1 MKLIDSLNQ
10 SLREA
15 FEKAG
20 YDASF
25 AKATL
30 SSRPDLCEYQCNGA
44 MALAK
49 QAHKAP
55 IKIAEEIVACI
66 DENGPFKAFEACM
79 PGFINLTLKESFL
92 AGFLDRM
99 AASDKLGAELP
110 EKKTIMVDYGGA
122 NVAKPL
128 HIGHLRSAIIGESIK
143 RLMQFLGHEA
153 IGDTHLGDW
162 GTQFGLIIE
171 ELRDRKPDLPYF
183 DDSFTGEYPEEAPF
197 TLKELEEIYP
207 AASARSKEDEAFRDR
222 ALKTTFELQMGNKA
236 YRALWKHIN
245 SVSLP
250 DLKRNYDALD
260 VHFELWKAESDAAPY
275 IPEMIE
281 DMKKKGIAHL
291 SEGALVI
298 DIAEPG
304 DSREL
309 PPCLIQKSDG
319 ASLYATTDLG
329 TLVWRMKDYH
339 PDQIIYLADKRQELH
354 YTSFF
359 RAARKAGLVGENTG
373 LDFIGFGTM
382 NGKDGKPFKTRAGG
396 VMRLEALIQEINEA
410 VLKKMQERYDE
421 DELDEETV
429 KQVGLAA
436 IKYGDL
442 SNQATKDYNFDID
455 RFASFEGNTGPYILY
470 TIVRIKSILRRAE
483 GAVPDRQALADLPES
498 GGSLKDLM
506 KALCGFPEM
515 ISAAEKELA
524 PHKICSYIYQI
535 SDAFNSFYHDT
546 PILKEEDA
554 KIRNAYLALLKLTQ
568 RVLETCIH
576 ILGFEAPE
584 KM

>member
-1 MKLIDSLNQ
+1 
-10 SLREA
+10 
-15 FEKAG
+15 
-20 YDASF
+20 
-25 AKATL
+25 
-30 SSRPDLCEYQCNGA
+30 
-44 MALAK
+44 
-49 QAHKAP
+49 
-55 IKIAEEIVACI
+55 
-66 DENGPFKAFEACM
+66 
-79 PGFINLTLKESFL
+79 
-92 AGFLDRM
+92 
-99 AASDKLGAELP
+99 
-110 EKKTIMVDYGGA
+110 
-122 NVAKPL
+122 
-128 HIGHLRSAIIGESIK
+128 
-143 RLMQFLGHEA
+143 
-153 IGDTHLGDW
+153 
-162 GTQFGLIIE
+162 
-171 ELRDRKPDLPYF
+171 
-183 DDSFTGEYPEEAPF
+183 
-197 TLKELEEIYP
+197 
-207 AASARSKEDEAFRDR
+207 
-222 ALKTTFELQMGNKA
+222 
-236 YRALWKHIN
+236 
-245 SVSLP
+245 
-250 DLKRNYDALD
+250 
-260 VHFELWKAESDAAPY
+260 
-275 IPEMIE
+275 
-281 DMKKKGIAHL
+281 
-291 SEGALVI
+291 
-298 DIAEPG
+298 
-304 DSREL
+304 
-309 PPCLIQKSDG
+309 
-319 ASLYATTDLG
+319 
-329 TLVWRMKDYH
+329 MKDYH

-359 RAARKAGLVGENTG
+359 RAARKAGLVGEDTE